1 MTDDAGAPAG
11 GEARAAESA
20 TAGSPQGSPSD
31 PGSGKSQHVSRRVR
45 GAASSVQRKG
55 ASVGRGVGGWVES
68 RDAASYSGLAV
79 RWYRGYRN
87 LDGGFYSLVLTA
99 FFFVTLLPTALVLN
113 AYARSD
119 PEAAARSVI
128 RRLDLHGA
136 TADLVRS
143 VLTSAGGHRLQAL
156 LIAVFSVV
164 LFGLGIGRALQLV
177 YARAWGLEPHGHMV
191 WDQARYLG
199 WFFAFLG
206 LIVLL
211 ILQLAFLPADWVQW
225 VLAPVWALLIVAFFV
240 WTARFLLHHRV
251 SGREVLPGAILVALG
266 LLVVRLLSSVVL
278 RNWLDWYSTY
288 YGGLG
293 VIMAIF
299 FWILIAASLMVAG
312 ATLSPAYAERTRA
325 LRARRTSS
333 EASGEGPAGLAEG

>member
-1 MTDDAGAPAG
+1 M
-11 GEARAAESA
+11 
-20 TAGSPQGSPSD
+20 
-31 PGSGKSQHVSRRVR
+31 
-45 GAASSVQRKG
+45 
-55 ASVGRGVGGWVES
+55 
-68 RDAASYSGLAV
+68 
-79 RWYRGYRN
+79 
-87 LDGGFYSLVLTA
+87 
-99 FFFVTLLPTALVLN
+99 
-113 AYARSD
+113 
-119 PEAAARSVI
+119 I

-211 ILQLAFLPADWVQW
+211 ILQLAYLPTDWVQW
-225 VLAPVWALLIVAFFV
+225 ALAPVWALILVAFFV

-299 FWILIAASLMVAG
+299 FWILIAPASWW
-312 ATLSPAYAERTRA
+312 P
-325 LRARRTSS
+325 ARRCRRPTP
-333 EASGEGPAGLAEG
+333 SGHARSGPAGRGPRRRVRARPAPAEGSPLASTDSSLLVAGICRHGVAGGETRLSPSRIARDGRRGRSLRPRGGQARRAARPGPAPWRRRT